1 MVLSSSDSIHEI
13 TFVRKT
19 GKQKKSF
26 AQGHIRIIA
35 GTWRG
40 RKLAV
45 LDREGLR
52 PTTDR
57 VRETLFNWL
66 MPFVQGAR
74 CLDACAGTGV
84 LGLESL
90 SRGAA
95 WVDFVE
101 RDRQLAANLN
111 DKIQLLNANGV
122 VHNQSIESFLSGAVS
137 PAQTYDIVF
146 IDPPFAAD
154 LQNEIADLLIVNH
167 CLSDAALIYVESDRE
182 QTFSLPQ
189 EWQVY
194 REQKTRRINYA
205 LLQC

>member
-1 MVLSSSDSIHEI
+1 M
-13 TFVRKT
+13 RNT
-19 GKQKKSF
+19 GKQKKSL

-40 RKLAV
+40 RKLPV

-101 RDRQLAANLN
+101 RDRQLSVNLN
-111 DKIQLLNANGV
+111 DKVQLLQANGA
-122 VHNQSIESFLSGAVS
+122 VHNQSIETFLSAAS
-137 PAQTYDIVF
+137 NPAQTYDIVF
-146 IDPPFAAD
+146 IDPPFAAG
-154 LQNEIADLLIVNH
+154 LQNKIAESLVENQ
-167 CLSDAALIYVESDRE
+167 CLSDDALIYVESDRD

-189 EWQVY
+189 DWQVY

-205 LLQC
+205 LFQS